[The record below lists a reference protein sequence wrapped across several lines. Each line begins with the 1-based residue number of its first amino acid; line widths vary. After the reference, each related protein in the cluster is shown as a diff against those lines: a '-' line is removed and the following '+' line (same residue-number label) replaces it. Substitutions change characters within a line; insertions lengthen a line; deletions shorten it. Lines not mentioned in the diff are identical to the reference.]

1 LEETKR
7 RKLATKAKKMVELM
21 MVSGIP
27 TSSGFEE
34 RIRFSEL
41 EIVDANA
48 IDTGVLSTLPEGN
61 YLNGWDVNVAG
72 VRIITVKRKLRHHK
86 HAVSFVLRSMG
97 VGCYP
102 ANYQREKEF
111 LLRVRRKNAPE
122 HYVGRRYGDFA
133 RLHKRLRT
141 ELPGKV
147 LPPLPQKNKSHSTA
161 PSIIGSHSGNNS
173 DASSVSSV
181 STQMPNSPTP
191 NGSGHHSDSVQRL
204 LSVKGRYLRPE
215 CFRGQLLTSVYRL
228 DHRSGDRLSP
238 RNSVDGRPSSP
249 ALLSPKPQEVLFHG
263 TYAEL

>member
-1 LEETKR
+1 
-7 RKLATKAKKMVELM
+7 

-48 IDTGVLSTLPEGN
+48 IDTGVLSSLPEGN

-72 VRIITVKRKLRHHK
+72 VRIISVKRKIRHHK
-86 HAVSFVLRSMG
+86 HAVSFMPDWTTTNALLIGYV
-97 VGCYP
+97 
-102 ANYQREKEF
+102 KEF

-147 LPPLPQKNKSHSTA
+147 LPPLPKKNKSSTTA
-161 PSIIGSHSGNNS
+161 LSTVGSHDGNNS
-173 DASSVSSV
+173 ETSSISSV
-181 STQMPNSPTP
+181 STHLPGSPAV
-191 NGSGHHSDSVQRL
+191 NGSGHYSDAVQKL
-204 LSVKGRYLRPE
+204 LSVKGWSYP
-215 CFRGQLLTSVYRL
+215 
-228 DHRSGDRLSP
+228 
-238 RNSVDGRPSSP
+238 
-249 ALLSPKPQEVLFHG
+249 
-263 TYAEL
+263 

>member
-1 LEETKR
+1 
-7 RKLATKAKKMVELM
+7 
-21 MVSGIP
+21 MVSGVP

-72 VRIITVKRKLRHHK
+72 VRIISVKRKIRYHK
-86 HAVSFVLRSMG
+86 HAVSWYRYRQTDQLFL
-97 VGCYP
+97 
-102 ANYQREKEF
+102 ANYRSQEF
-111 LLRVRRKNAPE
+111 LLRVRRKGAAE

-161 PSIIGSHSGNNS
+161 PSIFGSQDGNNS
-173 DASSVSSV
+173 ETSSVSSV
-181 STQMPNSPTP
+181 STQLQPINPPQP
-191 NGSGHHSDSVQRL
+191 NGGGHQSETVSRL
-204 LSVKGRYLRPE
+204 LSV
-215 CFRGQLLTSVYRL
+215 RGKSCVATPGTGSHLLT
-228 DHRSGDRLSP
+228 
-238 RNSVDGRPSSP
+238 
-249 ALLSPKPQEVLFHG
+249 
-263 TYAEL
+263 